1 MDRSVKWTAVL
12 RPPISRPFNNSLS
25 ITATFHLIVYL
36 HFPSY
41 SWSHLHSRHLAT
53 SSLEVRPAGSVSH
66 SSCPGFKCSL
76 EIRDTT
82 GISRHQLKRFGL
94 SNNILGRTKS
104 ITCPMKTW
112 HAPWHLRPWFAFR
125 AHRSWWRQ
133 VQHSEWQHHQHRD
146 QVYPRQQEGSVL
158 RLPRPGCLHL
168 PTSHQG
174 N

>member
-94 SNNILGRTKS
+94 SNNILGRTKMTNEDS
-104 ITCPMKTW
+104 TCTLILKAMVCLQGASQLVKAGSTQRVTTSSTR
-112 HAPWHLRPWFAFR
+112 RPSLSPSTRRECTSPSETR
-125 AHRSWWRQ
+125 ALASP
-133 VQHSEWQHHQHRD
+133 
-146 QVYPRQQEGSVL
+146 Y
-158 RLPRPGCLHL
+158 
-168 PTSHQG
+168 
-174 N
+174 